1 MPIFRSIKLQDG
13 MNVALKY
20 GMIMWTGI
28 DCTRLVGFSVS
39 PVSKKCRVFLD
50 LVSECQRI
58 DRARNPAVGWVRL
71 CLSLDSSWQP

>member
-1 MPIFRSIKLQDG
+1 
-13 MNVALKY
+13 MNVNLKY

-28 DCTRLVGFSVS
+28 DCTRLVGFFVS
-39 PVSKKCRVFLD
+39 TVSKKCGVFD
-50 LVSECQRI
+50 LVSDCERI